1 MEPETQ
7 LIDDAL
13 KTLSSGGNACVLQ
26 WIEQRSQA
34 NPGAPAVIGGESVLT
49 YGELD
54 RQANRL
60 ANHLRSLGVGPEKL
74 VGVYMERSQG
84 SVIAALAA
92 FKAGGA
98 YLPLD
103 PSLPEERLASMLSD
117 AQVTAIVTASPLC
130 HRLPQGPWKVVCSE
144 ESSAQY
150 SDVAPQVEI
159 SADNLAYVIYTSGS
173 TGQPKGVEIT
183 HGSLMNLAQWHV
195 RAFQVTAADRATL
208 QAAVGF
214 DAAVWEVWPY
224 LATGASVAIPPE
236 QVRNHPEA
244 VRDWLTANGITI
256 TFQPTAMAERMLALK
271 WPATTTLR
279 LLLTGADAL
288 RKRPPKNLPFTLVNN
303 YGPTECTV
311 VATSGVVHPE
321 PEAALPSIGRA
332 IDNTEIQ
339 ILDAHMRPVAHGESG
354 EIYIGGAGL
363 ARGYRNNPALTQ
375 ERFSQRSA
383 SAGKSGRLYRTGDL
397 ARLLP
402 NGEIEFLGRVD
413 EQIKIRGFR
422 VEPGEIVS
430 ALNAYPGIQASAVS
444 LLGAE
449 NGEKRLAA
457 YLVVA
462 PEAQVAVTE
471 LREALARRLPE
482 YMLPSIFA
490 RIASLPLN
498 RNGKLDSSALPAL
511 NESNTLPETE
521 FVPPATLV
529 EKRLA
534 SILVPLLRVERVS
547 AKDNFF
553 LLGGHSLLGTQLIT
567 KIKEN
572 FDVELSLLSLFD
584 HPTLEEMSVEVE
596 NLILAKIGA
605 TNGNGASNPSAVVQ
619 EKQ

>member
-1 MEPETQ
+1 M
-7 LIDDAL
+7 
-13 KTLSSGGNACVLQ
+13 
-26 WIEQRSQA
+26 
-34 NPGAPAVIGGESVLT
+34 
-49 YGELD
+49 
-54 RQANRL
+54 
-60 ANHLRSLGVGPEKL
+60 
-74 VGVYMERSQG
+74 
-84 SVIAALAA
+84 
-92 FKAGGA
+92 
-98 YLPLD
+98 
-103 PSLPEERLASMLSD
+103 
-117 AQVTAIVTASPLC
+117 
-130 HRLPQGPWKVVCSE
+130 
-144 ESSAQY
+144 
-150 SDVAPQVEI
+150 
-159 SADNLAYVIYTSGS
+159 
-173 TGQPKGVEIT
+173 
-183 HGSLMNLAQWHV
+183 
-195 RAFQVTAADRATL
+195 
-208 QAAVGF
+208 
-214 DAAVWEVWPY
+214 
-224 LATGASVAIPPE
+224 
-236 QVRNHPEA
+236 
-244 VRDWLTANGITI
+244 
-256 TFQPTAMAERMLALK
+256 
-271 WPATTTLR
+271 
-279 LLLTGADAL
+279 
-288 RKRPPKNLPFTLVNN
+288 
-303 YGPTECTV
+303 
-311 VATSGVVHPE
+311 
-321 PEAALPSIGRA
+321 
-332 IDNTEIQ
+332 
-339 ILDAHMRPVAHGESG
+339 
-354 EIYIGGAGL
+354 
-363 ARGYRNNPALTQ
+363 
-375 ERFSQRSA
+375 
-383 SAGKSGRLYRTGDL
+383 
-397 ARLLP
+397 
-402 NGEIEFLGRVD
+402 D